1 MSRIDFGAKPLMLPQ
16 PVLIVGTYDENGIPN
31 AMNAAW
37 ELLPILRRLQSV
49 FQNTRLQRTWQL
61 QGHLQ

>member
-31 AMNAAW
+31 AMKCSMGNYY
-37 ELLPILRRLQSV
+37 R
-49 FQNTRLQRTWQL
+49 F
-61 QGHLQ
+61 